1 MKGITLFVFG
11 GIAEMGEEPK
21 NPKTE
26 FLMAAAGPIAS
37 FLLAF
42 IFYLL
47 WILGK
52 NLAWS
57 EQVDGILGYLAFIN
71 ALLAVFNL
79 LPAFPLD
86 GGRILRSAL
95 WHWKKD
101 LRRATRIATGIGAG
115 FGISL
120 AVFGLFNAL
129 VGNLI
134 GGIWY
139 ILIGL
144 FVRGAARMSYRQL
157 LLHLAFEGKNVT
169 RLMNAEPDTVSPDMS
184 LSSLIEEHLPRQ
196 QGKTIPV
203 TDNGRLAGCVTL
215 AQIKMI
221 PREEWGERRVG
232 EILSSCPEGAVIHP
246 DADVLKVLDHM
257 KQAGLKR
264 VLVVEEGKLL
274 GTLAYSEISEAFS
287 AWMELESES

>member
-1 MKGITLFVFG
+1 LTYSSILWVKIGTNIPDFAPQNRPLGGLWGPELKNIHDISIGSFG
-11 GIAEMGEEPK
+11 PT
-21 NPKTE
+21 P
-26 FLMAAAGPIAS
+26 
-37 FLLAF
+37 
-42 IFYLL
+42 
-47 WILGK
+47 
-52 NLAWS
+52 
-57 EQVDGILGYLAFIN
+57 
-71 ALLAVFNL
+71 
-79 LPAFPLD
+79 
-86 GGRILRSAL
+86 
-95 WHWKKD
+95 
-101 LRRATRIATGIGAG
+101 RRPD
-115 FGISL
+115 
-120 AVFGLFNAL
+120 
-129 VGNLI
+129 
-134 GGIWY
+134 
-139 ILIGL
+139 
-144 FVRGAARMSYRQL
+144 MSYRQL

-169 RLMNAEPDTVSPDMS
+169 RLMNPEPDTVSPDMS

-196 QGKTIPV
+196 QGKTFPV

-232 EILSSCPEGAVIHP
+232 DILSSCPEGAVIHP